1 MRKQAISLKRSL
13 EAFILGFT
21 IRSEK
26 DGERDADIFQIK
38 QEGELNIK
46 YYQSHNV
53 PDQDAGSVIYLPHG
67 SGSGKSE

>member
-26 DGERDADIFQIK
+26 DGREMLIFFK
-38 QEGELNIK
+38 ENKKEN
-46 YYQSHNV
+46 
-53 PDQDAGSVIYLPHG
+53 
-67 SGSGKSE
+67 